1 MNSMNLI
8 PLTGIPKVKP
18 GDEIST
24 FIIKSI
30 KRKKIKIS
38 KNDLIVIAHKIVS
51 ISENRFVELNKV
63 KVGKRAISLS
73 KKIDK
78 SKEFCQLIL
87 DNSKKIIKIKKGVII
102 TENRLGIITANA
114 GIDQSNINK
123 KDFCLLLPL
132 NPNATARKISQA
144 IYQETGKKLGIII
157 SDSVGRPWRHGLTQ
171 ISIWSFGISPIKKY
185 KKDLF
190 KNNLYDTEVPI
201 VDEIASAAG
210 ILMEK
215 DIGIPV
221 VLIKGYNYM
230 KSNKD
235 SNILLRS
242 GENDI
247 FKWST

>member
-73 KKIDK
+73 KKINK

-171 ISIWSFGISPIKKY
+171 ISIGSFGISPIKKY

-247 FKWST
+247 FK

>member
-1 MNSMNLI
+1 MNNINLI
-8 PLTGIPKVKP
+8 PLTGIPKVKV

-24 FIIKSI
+24 LIIKSI

-38 KNDLIVIAHKIVS
+38 KNDLIVIAHKIIS

-132 NPNATARKISQA
+132 NPNASARKISRA
-144 IYQETGKKLGIII
+144 IYEETGKKLGIII
-157 SDSVGRPWRHGLTQ
+157 TDSVGRPWRHGLTQ
-171 ISIWSFGISPIKKY
+171 ISIGSFGISPIKKY
-185 KKDLF
+185 NKDLF

-230 KSNKD
+230 NSNKD

-247 FKWST
+247 FK

>member
-38 KNDLIVIAHKIVS
+38 KNDLIVIAHKIIS

-157 SDSVGRPWRHGLTQ
+157 TDSVGRPWRHGLTQ
-171 ISIWSFGISPIKKY
+171 ISIGSFGISPIKKY

-247 FKWST
+247 FK

>member
-132 NPNATARKISQA
+132 NPNASARKISRA
-144 IYQETGKKLGIII
+144 IYEETGKKLGIII

-171 ISIWSFGISPIKKY
+171 ISIGSFGISPIKKY

-247 FKWST
+247 FK

>member
-73 KKIDK
+73 KKIGK

-171 ISIWSFGISPIKKY
+171 ISIGSFGISPIKKY

-247 FKWST
+247 FK

>member
-30 KRKKIKIS
+30 KRKNIKIS

-171 ISIWSFGISPIKKY
+171 ISIGSFGISPIKKY

-247 FKWST
+247 FK

>member
-132 NPNATARKISQA
+132 NPNATASKISQA

-171 ISIWSFGISPIKKY
+171 ISIGSFGISPIKKY

-247 FKWST
+247 FK

>member
-38 KNDLIVIAHKIVS
+38 KNDLIVIAHKIIS

-171 ISIWSFGISPIKKY
+171 ISIGSFGISPIKKY

-247 FKWST
+247 FK

>member
-1 MNSMNLI
+1 MNLI

-171 ISIWSFGISPIKKY
+171 ISIGSFGISPIKKY

-190 KNNLYDTEVPI
+190 KNKLYDTEVPI

-230 KSNKD
+230 KSN
-235 SNILLRS
+235 NCLLYTS
-242 GENDI
+242 DAADE
-247 FKWST
+247 

>member
-38 KNDLIVIAHKIVS
+38 KNDLIVIAHKIIS

-132 NPNATARKISQA
+132 NPNASARKISRA
-144 IYQETGKKLGIII
+144 IYEETGKKLGIII
-157 SDSVGRPWRHGLTQ
+157 TDSVGRPWRHGLTQ
-171 ISIWSFGISPIKKY
+171 ISIGSFGISPIKKY

-247 FKWST
+247 FK

>member
-171 ISIWSFGISPIKKY
+171 LSIGSFGISPIKKY

-247 FKWST
+247 FK

>member
-1 MNSMNLI
+1 MNNINLI
-8 PLTGIPKVKP
+8 PLTGIPKVKV

-24 FIIKSI
+24 LIIKSI

-171 ISIWSFGISPIKKY
+171 ISIGSFGISPIKKY

-247 FKWST
+247 FK

>member
-132 NPNATARKISQA
+132 NPNASARKISRA
-144 IYQETGKKLGIII
+144 IYEETGKKLGIII
-157 SDSVGRPWRHGLTQ
+157 TDSVGRPWRHGLTQ
-171 ISIWSFGISPIKKY
+171 ISIGSFGISPIKKY

-247 FKWST
+247 FK

>member
-1 MNSMNLI
+1 MNLI
-8 PLTGIPKVKP
+8 PLTGIPKVKV

-24 FIIKSI
+24 LIIKSI

-73 KKIDK
+73 KKIGK

-171 ISIWSFGISPIKKY
+171 ISIGSFGISPIKKY

-247 FKWST
+247 FK

>member
-38 KNDLIVIAHKIVS
+38 KNDLIVIAHKIIS

-73 KKIDK
+73 KKIGK

-171 ISIWSFGISPIKKY
+171 ISIGSFGISPIKKY

-247 FKWST
+247 FK

>member
-1 MNSMNLI
+1 VNSMNLI

-102 TENRLGIITANA
+102 TENKLGIITANA

-132 NPNATARKISQA
+132 NPNATARKISQT

-171 ISIWSFGISPIKKY
+171 ISIGSFGISPIKKY

-247 FKWST
+247 FK

>member
-157 SDSVGRPWRHGLTQ
+157 TDSVGRPWRHGLTQ
-171 ISIWSFGISPIKKY
+171 ISIGSFGISPIKKY

-247 FKWST
+247 FK

>member
-1 MNSMNLI
+1 MNLI

-171 ISIWSFGISPIKKY
+171 ISIGSFGISPIKKY

-247 FKWST
+247 FK

>member
-1 MNSMNLI
+1 MNNINLI
-8 PLTGIPKVKP
+8 PLTGIPKVKV

-24 FIIKSI
+24 LIIKSI
-30 KRKKIKIS
+30 KRKKIKIT

-171 ISIWSFGISPIKKY
+171 ISIGSFGISPIKKY

-247 FKWST
+247 FK

>member
-1 MNSMNLI
+1 VNSMNLI

-171 ISIWSFGISPIKKY
+171 ISIGSFGISPIKKY

-247 FKWST
+247 FK

>member
-1 MNSMNLI
+1 MNNINLI
-8 PLTGIPKVKP
+8 PLTGIPKVKV

-24 FIIKSI
+24 LIIKSI
-30 KRKKIKIS
+30 KRNKIKIS
-38 KNDLIVIAHKIVS
+38 KNDLIVIAHKIIS

-63 KVGKRAISLS
+63 KVGKHAISLS

-132 NPNATARKISQA
+132 NPNATARKISRA

-157 SDSVGRPWRHGLTQ
+157 ADSVGRPWRHGLTQ
-171 ISIWSFGISPIKKY
+171 ISIGSFGISPIKKY
-185 KKDLF
+185 KRDLF

-221 VLIKGYNYM
+221 VLIKGYNYK

-247 FKWST
+247 FK

>member
-1 MNSMNLI
+1 MNNINLI
-8 PLTGIPKVKP
+8 PLTGIPKVKV

-24 FIIKSI
+24 LIIKSI

-38 KNDLIVIAHKIVS
+38 KNDLIVIAHKIIS

-73 KKIDK
+73 KKIGK

-102 TENRLGIITANA
+102 TENKLGIITANA

-171 ISIWSFGISPIKKY
+171 ISIGSFGISPIKKY

-247 FKWST
+247 FK

>member
-1 MNSMNLI
+1 MNNINLI
-8 PLTGIPKVKP
+8 PLTGIPKVKV

-24 FIIKSI
+24 LIIKSI

-73 KKIDK
+73 KKIGK

-171 ISIWSFGISPIKKY
+171 ISIGSFGISPIKKY

-247 FKWST
+247 FK

>member
-1 MNSMNLI
+1 MNLI
-8 PLTGIPKVKP
+8 PLTGIPKVRP

-102 TENRLGIITANA
+102 TENKLGIITANA

-171 ISIWSFGISPIKKY
+171 ISIGSFGISPIKKY

-247 FKWST
+247 FK

>member
-8 PLTGIPKVKP
+8 PLTGIPKVRP

-102 TENRLGIITANA
+102 TENKLGIITANA

-171 ISIWSFGISPIKKY
+171 ISIGSFGISPIKKY

-247 FKWST
+247 FK

>member
-1 MNSMNLI
+1 MNNINLI

-38 KNDLIVIAHKIVS
+38 KNDLIVIAHKIIS

-171 ISIWSFGISPIKKY
+171 ISIGSFGISPIKKY

-247 FKWST
+247 FK

>member
-8 PLTGIPKVKP
+8 PLTGIPKVRP

-171 ISIWSFGISPIKKY
+171 ISIGSFGISPIKKY

-247 FKWST
+247 FK

>member
-78 SKEFCQLIL
+78 SKEFCQMIL

-132 NPNATARKISQA
+132 NLNATARKISQA

-171 ISIWSFGISPIKKY
+171 ISIGSFGISPIKKY

-247 FKWST
+247 FK

>member
-171 ISIWSFGISPIKKY
+171 ISIGSFGISPIKKY

-247 FKWST
+247 FK

>member
-1 MNSMNLI
+1 MNNINLI
-8 PLTGIPKVKP
+8 PLTGIPKVKV

-24 FIIKSI
+24 LIIKSI

-132 NPNATARKISQA
+132 NPNASARKISRA
-144 IYQETGKKLGIII
+144 IYEETGKKLGIII

-171 ISIWSFGISPIKKY
+171 ISIGSFGISPIKKY

-247 FKWST
+247 FK

>member
-30 KRKKIKIS
+30 KRKKIKIT

-171 ISIWSFGISPIKKY
+171 ISIGSFGISPIKKY

-247 FKWST
+247 FK

>member
-1 MNSMNLI
+1 M
-8 PLTGIPKVKP
+8 
-18 GDEIST
+18 
-24 FIIKSI
+24 
-30 KRKKIKIS
+30 
-38 KNDLIVIAHKIVS
+38 
-51 ISENRFVELNKV
+51 
-63 KVGKRAISLS
+63 
-73 KKIDK
+73 
-78 SKEFCQLIL
+78 IL

-102 TENRLGIITANA
+102 IENRLGIITANA

-171 ISIWSFGISPIKKY
+171 ISIGSFGISPIKKY

-190 KNNLYDTEVPI
+190 KNKLYDTEVPI

-247 FKWST
+247 FK